1 MSEGKAYV
9 IEGFESK
16 CIQDKCFDRSLA
28 SFKKEKG
35 SPSGFML
42 RHMYRGVFWG
52 HVHHLCFC
60 EKTLCRKR
68 SQSQRKSRGKDEK

>member
-1 MSEGKAYV
+1 M

-35 SPSGFML
+35 SPSGLML
-42 RHMYRGVFWG
+42 RHMYGGVFWG

-60 EKTLCRKR
+60 EKNIMQKKE
-68 SQSQRKSRGKDEK
+68 SKSKEEQ